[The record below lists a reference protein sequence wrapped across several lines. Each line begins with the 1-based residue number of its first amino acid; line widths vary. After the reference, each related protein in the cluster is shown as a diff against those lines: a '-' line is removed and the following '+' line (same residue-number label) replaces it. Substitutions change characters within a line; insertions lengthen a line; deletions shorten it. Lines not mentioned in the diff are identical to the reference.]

1 MAHLVSI
8 DNGGTFTDICV
19 IGDAGLIHSKV
30 LTTPYDLTKCFLDVI
45 VAASERLY
53 GEADITR
60 FIRETEYLRYS
71 TTAGTNA
78 MVERIGPVLRAVI
91 KREVPGGLERLPST
105 VLGRAGGGEIA
116 TDPRDN
122 QGTKAFEKM
131 FQFDLELTRPLD
143 RVFVG
148 GRVYVR
154 FDHDP
159 EPLAFQWYR
168 QLRQMFL
175 RRFNV

>member
-78 MVERIGPVLRAVI
+78 MVERVGPPLMSESR
-91 KREVPGGLERLPST
+91 RSEFPEVPNDAPNSLKVRASMPYCFILGCR
-105 VLGRAGGGEIA
+105 VL
-116 TDPRDN
+116 
-122 QGTKAFEKM
+122 
-131 FQFDLELTRPLD
+131 
-143 RVFVG
+143 
-148 GRVYVR
+148 
-154 FDHDP
+154 
-159 EPLAFQWYR
+159 
-168 QLRQMFL
+168 
-175 RRFNV
+175 

>member
-78 MVERIGPVLRAVI
+78 MVSG
-91 KREVPGGLERLPST
+91 S
-105 VLGRAGGGEIA
+105 
-116 TDPRDN
+116 
-122 QGTKAFEKM
+122 
-131 FQFDLELTRPLD
+131 
-143 RVFVG
+143 
-148 GRVYVR
+148 VR
-154 FDHDP
+154 
-159 EPLAFQWYR
+159 R
-168 QLRQMFL
+168 S
-175 RRFNV
+175 V

>member
-19 IGDAGLIHSKV
+19 IGDAGLIHSQV

-60 FIRETEYLRYS
+60 FVRETEYLRYS

-78 MVERIGPVLRAVI
+78 MVERVGPPLGLVVRKGWKESSLTTTKTGQELMRAFVSDRI
-91 KREVPGGLERLPST
+91 ARIDPSSD
-105 VLGRAGGGEIA
+105 AME
-116 TDPRDN
+116 N
-122 QGTKAFEKM
+122 S
-131 FQFDLELTRPLD
+131 
-143 RVFVG
+143 
-148 GRVYVR
+148 
-154 FDHDP
+154 
-159 EPLAFQWYR
+159 
-168 QLRQMFL
+168 
-175 RRFNV
+175 